1 MTNPLDNKKIIGP
14 YTVEQ
19 FASDTD
25 IKMVNVSTSELDR
38 AFSEQPGLVA
48 YFGNLFGR
56 AKAQTLNLKLTR
68 DGVEAQIAQA
78 LRDKATEAGE
88 KVVEGKVS
96 SQVNKVAA
104 YKQVCEAY
112 HEAVAVE
119 TSLEGLYLAAR
130 GRKSSLE
137 YFAQK
142 KIAEMTAKGHY
153 RPSSSDT

>member
-14 YTVEQ
+14 YSIEQ
-19 FASDTD
+19 FATEADINMVEVSASD
-25 IKMVNVSTSELDR
+25 LDR
-38 AFSEQPGLVA
+38 GFSEQPGLVA

-88 KVVEGKVS
+88 KVVETKVA
-96 SQVNKVAA
+96 SQTCKVAA

-112 HEAVAVE
+112 HEAVSVE
-119 TSLEGLYLAAR
+119 TALEGLYLAAR

-142 KIAEMTAKGHY
+142 KIAEMTARGHY